1 MIDTHVRKYFNKIFV
16 FGAYVFNKMHF
27 TPNIITFIAL
37 IIGIFS
43 AILFY
48 YNYNIV
54 SVILLWISGYFD
66 AVDGELSRL
75 TNNSSSFGTI
85 LDIVFDRI
93 VEISIIISAA
103 LKFENARIYLI
114 FLCSSII
121 ISMTIFLTVGAISEK
136 KGVKS
141 FYYQAGL
148 MERTEGFIM
157 FSLMIILE
165 KYINIITLIYSIL
178 ISFTAL
184 QRFIEAKNIFKNN

>member
-1 MIDTHVRKYFNKIFV
+1 MIDTHARKYFNKFFS
-16 FGAYVFNKMHF
+16 FGAYIFNKLHF
-27 TPNIITFIAL
+27 TPNIITLFAL
-37 IIGIFS
+37 IIGVCS
-43 AILFY
+43 SILFY

-54 SVILLWISGYFD
+54 SIIFLWISGYLD

-93 VEISIIISAA
+93 VEISIIISAS

-121 ISMTIFLTVGAISEK
+121 LSMTIFLTVGAMSEK
-136 KGVKS
+136 KGIKS

-157 FSLMIILE
+157 FTLMIILE
-165 KYINIITLIYSIL
+165 KYINIITLIYAIL
-178 ISFTAL
+178 IFFTAY

>member
-1 MIDTHVRKYFNKIFV
+1 MIDTHVRKYFNKFFL
-16 FGAYVFNKMHF
+16 FGAYVFNKLHF
-27 TPNIITFIAL
+27 TPNIITLFAL

-54 SVILLWISGYFD
+54 SVIFLWVSGYFD

-75 TNNSSSFGTI
+75 TNSSSSFGTI

-121 ISMTIFLTVGAISEK
+121 LSMTIFLTVGGMSEK
-136 KGVKS
+136 KGIKS

-157 FSLMIILE
+157 FTLMIMLE
-165 KYINIITLIYSIL
+165 RYINIITLIYTIL
-178 ISFTAL
+178 ISFTAC

>member
-1 MIDTHVRKYFNKIFV
+1 MIDTHARKYFSKIFV
-16 FGAYVFNKMHF
+16 FGAYIFNKMHL
-27 TPNIITFIAL
+27 TPNIITLFAL
-37 IIGIFS
+37 ITGIFS

-48 YNYNIV
+48 YNYNIF
-54 SVILLWISGYFD
+54 SVILLWLSGYFD
-66 AVDGELSRL
+66 AVDGELSRI

-103 LKFENARIYLI
+103 LKFEGARVYLV

-121 ISMTIFLTVGAISEK
+121 LSMTIFLTVGAMSEK
-136 KGVKS
+136 RGIKS

-157 FSLMIILE
+157 FTLMIALE
-165 KYINIITLIYSIL
+165 KYINIITLIYTVL
-178 ISFTAL
+178 IFFTAC
-184 QRFIEAKNIFKNN
+184 QRFTEARNIFKNN